1 MNEIFRAPVEVPTV
15 TIPLD
20 EYRELLT
27 KCARY
32 ELLQEQERQRQAEME
47 AFRASLAKDMVG
59 DVEKPAPVTVRKSKT
74 VEEEKPAP
82 KRAISTKISNKD
94 DGQADQDS
102 K

>member
-1 MNEIFRAPVEVPTV
+1 MNEIYRAPVEVPTV

-59 DVEKPAPVTVRKSKT
+59 DVEKPVPVTVTKSEK
-74 VEEEKPAP
+74 VEKAPAKEKKGKA
-82 KRAISTKISNKD
+82 AISTEISEK
-94 DGQADQDS
+94 
-102 K
+102 